1 MAIKYF
7 HAYIK
12 EICKC
17 ALSVESQATFYIS
30 YCFIVKYLFE
40 SQLELGMSLLY
51 STSTSYKWDIIDF
64 QMKTNLFQLLKLNL
78 YSTLHDIISGPI
90 LAHHSALV
98 PSCYRSMIWRG
109 SISHFIS
116 LVVGILLL
124 SVFVSGFDDW

>member
-64 QMKTNLFQLLKLNL
+64 QMKDQ
-78 YSTLHDIISGPI
+78 
-90 LAHHSALV
+90 
-98 PSCYRSMIWRG
+98 
-109 SISHFIS
+109 
-116 LVVGILLL
+116 
-124 SVFVSGFDDW
+124 FVSITEIKLVQYFA